1 MKIYIA
7 ANLSTLMKRTSL
19 LLLLIFLSSLI
30 VLPAWAANET
40 TLCFSDL
47 DLMAHS
53 TLEIY
58 GMNDTADPN
67 PPNGGWDLLSIQN
80 TGTCGLTFTPGQY
93 KIIVRPSSTSR
104 LTNPT
109 LMLTDAFAFLESY
122 WLQILLGFALVVM
135 IIRRW

>member
-1 MKIYIA
+1 
-7 ANLSTLMKRTSL
+7 MKRTSL
-19 LLLLIFLSSLI
+19 LLLFVFLSSFI
-30 VLPAWAANET
+30 FLPAAAQNET

-104 LTNPT
+104 LTNPS

-122 WLQILLGFALVVM
+122 WLQLLLGFALIVM
-135 IIRRW
+135 VIRRW